1 LGEEVEQEDAISTQA
16 AEDGDL
22 GSLAGVRSEAEPQ

>member
-16 AEDGDL
+16 VDDGDL
-22 GSLAGVRSEAEPQ
+22 GSLSGVRSDAEPQ